1 MPLEKQNTGK
11 KRGGK
16 NTQRKER
23 RGGREGERND
33 RLDSE
38 RKRGREMHSSTEED
52 TCARL
57 VERNRHFK
65 LGLVAAMIYVFAG
78 WSLTYANL
86 SLYR

>member
-11 KRGGK
+11 KRGEKIHKGK
-16 NTQRKER
+16 EK

-33 RLDSE
+33 RLDRE
-38 RKRGREMHSSTEED
+38 RKRGQEMHSSTEED

-57 VERNRHFK
+57 LEGNRHFK

-78 WSLTYANL
+78 WSLMYANL

>member
-11 KRGGK
+11 KRGK

-38 RKRGREMHSSTEED
+38 RKRGQEMHSSKEEG

-57 VERNRHFK
+57 LERNRHFK

-78 WSLTYANL
+78 WTLTYANL

>member
-1 MPLEKQNTGK
+1 
-11 KRGGK
+11 
-16 NTQRKER
+16 
-23 RGGREGERND
+23 
-33 RLDSE
+33 
-38 RKRGREMHSSTEED
+38 MHSSTEED

-57 VERNRHFK
+57 LERNRHFK